1 MATKYG
7 IDFPFRDSFVGD
19 YLRMT
24 ESRDEEIRANL
35 VHLLLTRK
43 GSRYFLPD
51 FGTRLYEFIFELND
65 AVTYANIEEE
75 IRETVK
81 RYIPNLEINSIKI
94 TNPELE
100 PEDGSASISE
110 DEDTRLFRIGDSSAK
125 PYTAKIRIDYTTN
138 DSTFVTTD
146 FIIINI

>member
-19 YLRMT
+19 YVRMT

-35 VHLLLTRK
+35 VHLILTRK

-51 FGTRLYEFIFELND
+51 FGTRLYEYIFELND
-65 AVTYANIEEE
+65 SITYASIEEE

-94 TNPELE
+94 TNPDIDE
-100 PEDGSASISE
+100 EDGSSSVSE
-110 DEDTRLFRIGDSSAK
+110 DEDTRLFRMSDSSTK
-125 PYTAKIRIDYTTN
+125 PYTAKIRIDYSTN
-138 DSTFVTTD
+138 DSTFTTSD

>member
-19 YLRMT
+19 YVRMT

-51 FGTRLYEFIFELND
+51 FGTRLYEYIFELND
-65 AVTYANIEEE
+65 AITYASIEEE

-94 TNPELE
+94 TNPDIDE
-100 PEDGSASISE
+100 EDGGSSVSE
-110 DEDTRLFRIGDSSAK
+110 DEDSRLFRISDSSTK
-125 PYTAKIRIDYTTN
+125 PYTAKIRIDYSTN
-138 DSTFVTTD
+138 DSTFTTSD